1 MRAPDSAGGAM
12 SLFQALGLDAND
24 RPAVAAWVARC
35 GVPVAR
41 LRHYHTAQILPCGVD
56 LERILATSG
65 LSELALM
72 LRLGRPSRAAL
83 AGAADRR
90 PLPAP
95 PPLASLPPPVLATA
109 YGQFYQG
116 DCLAIMAALASDS
129 LDLIFADPPQNLGK
143 WYPSGIDDRLAVGH
157 YLAWCERWLLECIR
171 VLKPGGALFVWNLP
185 RWNAELAGFL
195 AGRLAL
201 LHWIAVEMKFPTAK
215 AVGL

>member
-1 MRAPDSAGGAM
+1 
-12 SLFQALGLDAND
+12 
-24 RPAVAAWVARC
+24 
-35 GVPVAR
+35 
-41 LRHYHTAQILPCGVD
+41 
-56 LERILATSG
+56 
-65 LSELALM
+65 M
-72 LRLGRPSRAAL
+72 LRLGRPSRAALAAL

-109 YGQFYQG
+109 YGQLYQG

-157 YLAWCERWLLECIR
+157 YLAWCERWLQECIR

-195 AGRLAL
+195 AGRLTLRIGSPWNSSAGCRGRGVSTPPTTPCST
-201 LHWIAVEMKFPTAK
+201 WSRARGRGCSIPTGCRWRCAVIARGSWAIMAATP
-215 AVGL
+215 GR

>member
-1 MRAPDSAGGAM
+1 MGVEVVKRVPAQVRGT
-12 SLFQALGLDAND
+12 ALGGY
-24 RPAVAAWVARC
+24 AAFQDISY
-35 GVPVAR
+35 GISGPVA
-41 LRHYHTAQILPCGVD
+41 G
-56 LERILATSG
+56 
-65 LSELALM
+65 
-72 LRLGRPSRAAL
+72 
-83 AGAADRR
+83 
-90 PLPAP
+90 
-95 PPLASLPPPVLATA
+95 VLATA